1 MEAEQ
6 QINADG
12 AEKAANAVPDEVAV
26 TAKVCTSAISIGT
39 AQLHFILFVCKAAAW
54 LAWSLTPLRS
64 PLLARHL
71 GWHRPGSTTLALAL
85 CCLIYVQLTLTLCY
99 LHSALALQYSIV
111 YYGSLHVCSA
121 TYSLV
126 PSSAHCISCLFPTTP
141 LAYFFVAL
149 LHICA
154 RTHS

>member
-64 PLLARHL
+64 SLLAVVA
-71 GWHRPGSTTLALAL
+71 GIVLA
-85 CCLIYVQLTLTLCY
+85 
-99 LHSALALQYSIV
+99 
-111 YYGSLHVCSA
+111 
-121 TYSLV
+121 
-126 PSSAHCISCLFPTTP
+126 P
-141 LAYFFVAL
+141 LP
-149 LHICA
+149 
-154 RTHS
+154 